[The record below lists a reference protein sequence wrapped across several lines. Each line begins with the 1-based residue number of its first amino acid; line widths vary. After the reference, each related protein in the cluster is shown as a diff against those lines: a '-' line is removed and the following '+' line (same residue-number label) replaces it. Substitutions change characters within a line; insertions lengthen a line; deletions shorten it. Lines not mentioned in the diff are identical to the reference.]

1 MNKTHLGR
9 MAGFSLMM
17 LMAACTPASDAQRII
32 DAAIEIHGG
41 SQFER
46 IHLSFDFRNRHYTYQ
61 RQGGQFRY
69 TREFADSSGQVTD
82 ILSNAGFTRLINGDT
97 VSLPDERQKAFTNSV
112 NSVLYFAVLPYGLND
127 AAARKTYVKETALKG
142 EPYHL
147 IRVHFEQDGGGDDY
161 DDEFLYWIH
170 TQNHTMDYLAYRY
183 HTEGGGLRFR
193 EAVNVRKL
201 GGIRLQDY
209 LNYKPLS
216 PEATLDSLGALFDRG
231 ELELLSEIEL
241 INPQV
246 TALR

>member
-1 MNKTHLGR
+1 MKKTCFGHL
-9 MAGFSLMM
+9 AGLILSL
-17 LMAACTPASDAQRII
+17 LSVACSSSPDAQRII
-32 DAAIEIHGG
+32 DTAIENHGG

-82 ILSNAGFTRLINGDT
+82 ILSNAGFTRLISGDT

-127 AAARKTYVKETALKG
+127 AAARKTYVKETELKG

-161 DDEFLYWIH
+161 EDEFLYWIH
-170 TQNHTMDYLAYRY
+170 TQKHTMDYLAYRY

-193 EAVNVRKL
+193 EAINARKL

-216 PEATLDSLGALFDRG
+216 PEATLDSLGALFARG